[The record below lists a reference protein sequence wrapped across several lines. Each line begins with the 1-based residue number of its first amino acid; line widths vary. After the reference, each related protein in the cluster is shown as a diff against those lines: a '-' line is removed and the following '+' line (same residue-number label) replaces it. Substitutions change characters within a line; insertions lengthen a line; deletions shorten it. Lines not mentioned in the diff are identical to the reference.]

1 MPMKRFILLT
11 TAALAV
17 AGSALA
23 ADAPAAA
30 AADAPA
36 AVKVDEKLDQVI
48 RQALPV
54 CGDTKVT
61 HSAVPRKLPDNLSA
75 TLVRAESSL
84 PSCNGQ
90 YISVS
95 TKAGDYFLGI
105 PWFIDQAEGSTIEE
119 KMMNFGWNALHEHY
133 AVEVDRE
140 HPTRNGLYHATLV
153 QTTERGKLPIEGE
166 VDPKG
171 TVFFLGHFHPMTENV
186 GLSRMKAFEPFFAT
200 APSEG
205 AAKPELTIVEF
216 SDFECPSCQHAAGYL
231 DPIVKK
237 YGDKVRYV
245 RFDLPLISN
254 HPWAFSAAV
263 AGRAVYRQKPDLF
276 WEYKKQI
283 YANQDK
289 LTAFTIDDFARNFA
303 QDHELDLKQFDADVA
318 SDAIHA
324 DILRGVGTAFSNDIR
339 ATPSYVVNG
348 ILVEPGKDGAD
359 LETYVAGLLKK

>member
-1 MPMKRFILLT
+1 MSMKRFVLLT

-23 ADAPAAA
+23 ADTAAA
-30 AADAPA
+30 PI
-36 AVKVDEKLDQVI
+36 KVDEKLDRAV
-48 RQALPV
+48 RAALPV

-61 HSAVPRKLPDNLSA
+61 HSAVDRKLPDNLSA
-75 TLVRAESSL
+75 TFVRAESSIG
-84 PSCNGQ
+84 SCNGQ
-90 YISVS
+90 YLSVVS
-95 TKAGDYFLGI
+95 KAGDYFLGI
-105 PWFIDQAEGSTIEE
+105 PWFIDQAEGETIEDRL
-119 KMMNFGWNALHEHY
+119 MNFGWNALHEHY
-133 AVEVDRE
+133 TVNVDRE
-140 HPTRNGLYHATLV
+140 HPTRNGLYRATLV
-153 QTTERGKLPIEGE
+153 QTTERGKLPIDGE

-171 TVFFLGHFHPMTENV
+171 TVFFLGHFHPLTEDV
-186 GLSRMKAFEPFFAT
+186 RTSRSKAFEPFLAT

-205 AAKPELTIVEF
+205 AAKPEITIIEF
-216 SDFECPSCQHAAGYL
+216 SDFECPSCQHAAGYV

-254 HPWAFSAAV
+254 HPWAFAAAV

-276 WEYKKQI
+276 WEYKKQV

-289 LTAFTIDDFARNFA
+289 LSSFTIDDFARNFA
-303 QDHELDLKQFDADVA
+303 QDHDLDLKQYDADLA

-324 DILRGVGTAFSNDIR
+324 DILRGIGTAFSNDIR

-348 ILVEPGKDGAD
+348 MLVEPGTDGKD
-359 LETYVAGLLKK
+359 LEAYVAGLLNSK